1 MRGTI
6 TSWDIVRHPVL
17 ILRGF
22 GPVCY
27 LRCILAVVSRR
38 QTTFLESSVHH
49 SLRSR

>member
-6 TSWDIVRHPVL
+6 TSWDVVRHPVL

-27 LRCILAVVSRR
+27 LRCILAVVSGRR
-38 QTTFLESSVHH
+38 TTFLESSVRHA
-49 SLRSR
+49 LRPR